1 MVEVAPTREHR
12 ATVIWLHGLGA
23 DGHDFEPIIPALRLP
38 QTLGVRF
45 LFPEAPFRAVTL
57 NGGAM
62 MRSWY
67 DIRSLDREGHLN
79 LEQLADSVAGVRALL
94 EAERARGIPPEH
106 TVLAGFSQG
115 GAVVLQLAVCPGPN
129 LEAPPRLAGLLAL
142 STYLASAESVIPPVG
157 HQFPIFHGH
166 GTYDPVVP
174 HELGVLSRQALEIAG
189 WDVEFHSYPMA
200 HQVTQAEIHD
210 IGRFLRRVLA
220 DPKTAEGPAG

>member
-1 MVEVAPTREHR
+1 MAPAREHR

-38 QTLGVRF
+38 EALGVRF
-45 LFPEAPFRAVTL
+45 LFPEAPIRAVTL
-57 NGGAM
+57 NGGAH

-94 EAERARGIPPEH
+94 EGEHARGIPPER

-115 GAVVLQLAVCPGPN
+115 GAVALHLAVCPGPN

-142 STYLASAESVIPPVG
+142 STYLARAESVIPPPG
-157 HQFPIFHGH
+157 HLFPIFQGH
-166 GTYDPVVP
+166 GTYDPMVP
-174 HELGVLSRQALEIAG
+174 PELGAFSRQVLEAAG
-189 WDVEFHSYPMA
+189 WDVESHSYPMA
-200 HQVTQAEIHD
+200 HQVIQAEIQD
-210 IGRFLRRVLA
+210 IGQFLRRVLR
-220 DPKTAEGPAG
+220 DPENAEGPAR